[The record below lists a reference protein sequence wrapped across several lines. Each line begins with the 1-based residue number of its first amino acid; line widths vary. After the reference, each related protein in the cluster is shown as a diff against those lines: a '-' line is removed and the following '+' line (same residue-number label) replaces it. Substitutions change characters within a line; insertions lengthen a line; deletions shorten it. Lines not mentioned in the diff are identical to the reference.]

1 MTSPPDGIPGTPR
14 PVDRTPAGTESGTP
28 RPGERAHHAGTAPE
42 ATSPEDAAG
51 GAAVAGSG
59 RGRPGT
65 GDAALLRRIGAL
77 LAPHRGALLLVALSI
92 VVASVL
98 GIVTPFLTQRVFD
111 DALFPVDGSGVDLP
125 LLTWLVAA
133 MIVIPLLS
141 AAIGVGQTY
150 LTTKIGNLAM
160 AELRGRLF
168 EHLERMELAFFTA
181 TKTGSIQSRLAND
194 VGGVRSVLTTTASSI
209 LSNTVTVLASL
220 VAMLLLSWQL
230 TVVAVALM
238 PVFVVLQRRVGAR
251 RQVIARQTQESL
263 SDMTAITEEALSVSG
278 VLLTKVF
285 NRSDTE
291 IARYRAENDRQVT
304 LQVRQ
309 AMAGQ
314 GFFGVV
320 TAFMAITP
328 ALVYLVAGYMI
339 TGRAGTDTLTAGT
352 LVAFSTLQARLLMP
366 VISLMRVALDVQTS
380 LALFR
385 RIFEYLDLTPA
396 ITDRP
401 GAVHL
406 DPEQTRGRVELDEV
420 WFRYPPP
427 PRLTQPPPAP
437 GGRRGGGFGMRGAM
451 AGLAAPSGGRHPGGA
466 AGVVRLPRDEPEPA
480 TDDALAG
487 SRRRAWAVRD
497 VSLVVEPGQLAAFVG
512 PSGAGKTTLSYLVP
526 RLYEVDRGAVRV
538 DGHDVRDLT
547 LSSLADT
554 VGMVTQDPY
563 LFHATIADNLRYAR
577 PDATDDELVEACRAA
592 NIHDRIEAFEHG
604 YRTLVGERGY
614 RLSGGEK
621 QRIAIARVL
630 LKDPRVLI
638 LDEATSALDT
648 ASERLV
654 QSALARAVRQRTTL
668 AIAHRL
674 STIRDADVIF
684 VVDDGRV
691 VERGSHDELVTAPDG
706 LYARLYAEQFGGG
719 RVEARFSD
727 GVMFTD
733 GVVLAQPAPPHA

>member
-1 MTSPPDGIPGTPR
+1 MTP
-14 PVDRTPAGTESGTP
+14 TPAASDVPARGS
-28 RPGERAHHAGTAPE
+28 AP
-42 ATSPEDAAG
+42 ADPI
-51 GAAVAGSG
+51 
-59 RGRPGT
+59 
-65 GDAALLRRIGAL
+65 LRRIWAL
-77 LAPHRGALLLVALSI
+77 LSPYRGELLLVALSI
-92 VVASVL
+92 VVASLL

-111 DALFPVDGSGVDLP
+111 DALFPADGSGVHLR
-125 LLTWLVAA
+125 LLAILVAA

-141 AAIGVGQTY
+141 AAIGVGQTF
-150 LTTKIGNLAM
+150 LTTKVGNLAM
-160 AELRGRLF
+160 ADLRGRLF

-209 LSNTVTVLASL
+209 LSNTVTVLAST

-230 TVVAVALM
+230 TLVALALM
-238 PVFVVLQRRVGAR
+238 PLFIVLQRRVGAR
-251 RQVIARQTQESL
+251 RQAIARATQESL

-285 NRSDTE
+285 NRSDAE
-291 IARYRAENDRQVT
+291 IARYRAENDRQVD

-320 TAFMAITP
+320 TAFMAVTP
-328 ALVYLVAGYMI
+328 ALVYLVAGSMM
-339 TGRAGTDTLTAGT
+339 TGSFGGGVLTAGT

-366 VISLMRVALDVQTS
+366 VISLMRIALDVQTS

-396 ITDRP
+396 ITDRL
-401 GAVHL
+401 GAVVL
-406 DPEQTRGRVELDEV
+406 APAGEAGRIELRDV
-420 WFRYPPP
+420 WFRYPAP
-427 PRLTQPPPAP
+427 PRLVQPPPLP
-437 GGRRGGGFGMRGAM
+437 GRW
-451 AGLAAPSGGRHPGGA
+451 SGRHGGPL
-466 AGVVRLPRDEPEPA
+466 GVATPTRRVDPVPEPPERPA
-480 TDDALAG
+480 
-487 SRRRAWAVRD
+487 RAHSWAVRG
-497 VSLVVEPGQLAAFVG
+497 VSLTVEPGQLAAFVG

-526 RLYEVDRGAVRV
+526 RLYEINQGAVLV

-547 LSSLADT
+547 LSSLADAI
-554 VGMVTQDPY
+554 GMVTQDPY
-563 LFHATIADNLRYAR
+563 LFHASIADNLRYAR
-577 PDATDDELVEACRAA
+577 SDATDDELVEACRAA
-592 NIHDRIEAFEHG
+592 NIHDRIEAFESG

-630 LKDPRVLI
+630 LKNPRILI
-638 LDEATSALDT
+638 LDEATSALDSS
-648 ASERLV
+648 SERLV
-654 QSALARAVRQRTTL
+654 QSALARAVDQRTTL

-674 STIRDADVIF
+674 STIRHADVIF
-684 VVDDGRV
+684 VVDDGQV
-691 VERGSHDELVTAPDG
+691 VERGTHDELVQVADG

-727 GVMFTD
+727 GIMFTD
-733 GVVLAQPAPPHA
+733 GVVLSQPRTTPE